1 MFIQK
6 IIILTYERFFLFH
19 AKYFLVF
26 IFMFTSMIYS
36 SMIPWEKSYDNP
48 R

>member
-19 AKYFLVF
+19 AKYFFSFHFYVHIYDLF
-26 IFMFTSMIYS
+26 I
-36 SMIPWEKSYDNP
+36 YDSLGKKL
-48 R
+48 